1 MKIKELLEKQDYEL
15 LQGSI
20 ETDISDIVY
29 DSRHAGPGMLFV
41 AIAGTV
47 TDGHKYISEVI
58 SKGVSA
64 VVVEKETEVENPDIT
79 MIKVADGRAA
89 LSLISQAFFGYPM
102 EKMVSVGITGTKGKS
117 TTAHMIKDIIE
128 KSGKRCGLIGTVGI
142 YIDGKTEPAEH
153 TTPESYDLQRYFAE
167 MVKAGCEY
175 VVMEVSSQGI
185 KMKRVHG
192 LMYDYGVFTNLSPDH
207 IGPNEHK
214 DFEEYKWY
222 KSRLFQ
228 MCRTGIINS
237 DDEHWRDI
245 VKEATCEIKTY
256 GMKKGDMIASAIE
269 NVNEGGRL
277 SVKFHSDGILEGD
290 VIIGMPGRYNAY
302 NGMCAALVGMLLG
315 VPEPVILQAL
325 EYMREVR
332 GRLESVPTGKG
343 FSVLIDFAHNGVSA
357 KSVLNALREYHPS
370 QIIAV
375 FGCGGDRSRL
385 RRYEMGEVVG
395 NLAELAVVTSDN
407 PRTEDVMDIVEDIK
421 VGLSRTNGQYVVIPD
436 RQEAV
441 DYAVSKAGEG
451 DIVILLG
458 KGQEEYQEIQGV
470 KYPYSEREAV
480 ENALKKL

>member
-1 MKIKELLEKQDYEL
+1 
-15 LQGSI
+15 
-20 ETDISDIVY
+20 
-29 DSRHAGPGMLFV
+29 
-41 AIAGTV
+41 
-47 TDGHKYISEVI
+47 
-58 SKGVSA
+58 
-64 VVVEKETEVENPDIT
+64 
-79 MIKVADGRAA
+79 
-89 LSLISQAFFGYPM
+89 
-102 EKMVSVGITGTKGKS
+102 
-117 TTAHMIKDIIE
+117 
-128 KSGKRCGLIGTVGI
+128 
-142 YIDGKTEPAEH
+142 
-153 TTPESYDLQRYFAE
+153 
-167 MVKAGCEY
+167 
-175 VVMEVSSQGI
+175 
-185 KMKRVHG
+185 
-192 LMYDYGVFTNLSPDH
+192 
-207 IGPNEHK
+207 
-214 DFEEYKWY
+214 
-222 KSRLFQ
+222 